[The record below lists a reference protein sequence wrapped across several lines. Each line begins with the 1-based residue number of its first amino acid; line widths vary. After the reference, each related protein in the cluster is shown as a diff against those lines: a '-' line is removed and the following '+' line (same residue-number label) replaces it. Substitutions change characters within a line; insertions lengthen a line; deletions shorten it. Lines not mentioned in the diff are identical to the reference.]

1 MLVAEKDEVWA
12 SSSSFSF
19 SFGVFGIGG
28 FPGHGDYSRDDQEQQ
43 GEEVRGLVGAGVNER
58 GVGVVS
64 TVGIVGVL
72 AGSSFGRVMCSRS
85 GFLARGP
92 VV

>member
-1 MLVAEKDEVWA
+1 MRYRTVQRYCTVAHVA
-12 SSSSFSF
+12 APYPNF
-19 SFGVFGIGG
+19 
-28 FPGHGDYSRDDQEQQ
+28 YRCSRDDQEQQ

-72 AGSSFGRVMCSRS
+72 AGSFGRVMCSRS

>member
-1 MLVAEKDEVWA
+1 MGSLV
-12 SSSSFSF
+12 
-19 SFGVFGIGG
+19 
-28 FPGHGDYSRDDQEQQ
+28 FPGHGDESRDDQEQQ
-43 GEEVRGLVGAGVNER
+43 GEEECGLVNER

-72 AGSSFGRVMCSRS
+72 ADSSFGRVMCSRS